1 MKKTYENPEF
11 IYLTLLSS
19 DVITASVNHSGLNK
33 EEVEKDDD
41 NSVFWG
47 D

>member
-11 IYLTLLSS
+11 IYLELLSA
-19 DVITASVNHSGLNK
+19 DVITASVNHSDMVVEGN
-33 EEVEKDDD
+33 EVVDD

-47 D
+47 